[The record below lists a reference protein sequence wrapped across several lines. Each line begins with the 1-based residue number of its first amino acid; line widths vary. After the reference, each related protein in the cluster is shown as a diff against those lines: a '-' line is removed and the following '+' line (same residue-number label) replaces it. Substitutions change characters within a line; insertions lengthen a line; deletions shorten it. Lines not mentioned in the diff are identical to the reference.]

1 MPGYFQ
7 RFARDKGRMMMMS
20 VEAAAAAAAASQQD
34 GDDQHMMDCEDNTS
48 RWETTLWPLSWVCL
62 S

>member
-7 RFARDKGRMMMMS
+7 RFARDKGRMVLHAM
-20 VEAAAAAAAASQQD
+20 EATAQAHQQQD

-48 RWETTLWPLSWVCL
+48 R
-62 S
+62 